1 MQYPACVKILEKA
14 KALVVGVYTFKTEHK
29 QPSCGISA
37 GNSEAAA
44 ASSPKMKSRLQG
56 QLSLSQEGF
65 SSYIVIMDSI
75 LSVATSGKHEDSQ
88 SSSLQPKLK
97 HLTDA

>member
-14 KALVVGVYTFKTEHK
+14 KALVVGVCTFKAEHK

-44 ASSPKMKSRLQG
+44 ASSPKMKSRLQ
-56 QLSLSQEGF
+56 
-65 SSYIVIMDSI
+65 
-75 LSVATSGKHEDSQ
+75 
-88 SSSLQPKLK
+88 
-97 HLTDA
+97 

>member
-75 LSVATSGKHEDSQ
+75 L
-88 SSSLQPKLK
+88 
-97 HLTDA
+97 